1 MGNQLVGIAPSQIYP
16 VEHYIQDLT
25 DQHRVSLKY
34 QASLGSTRF
43 FKVARCESEAGPVVV
58 KVFVIHDPS
67 NDIKSFERRLKQLK
81 DSLTPTFNCLPFS
94 YALLTEKAGFIIR
107 QYGKYSLY
115 DRISTRPFLSDLEKR
130 WLAFQLLLAVSQCHR
145 LGVCHGDIK
154 LENIIIS
161 SWSWLT
167 LTDFASFKPTFLPE
181 DNPAD
186 FSYFFDTSRRRV
198 CYIAPERFISRTS
211 VSESSSCQAEL
222 GQDKAEMVQ
231 SMDLFS
237 VGCCIAELFTDGMTL
252 FDFSQLLAY
261 IGGEYQPEAVLDK
274 IEDPAVRSLVEHMIN
289 KDPAHR
295 LSAGE
300 YLQRERGKVFPHNFY
315 TFLQSYIG
323 MFSRAPLMSSD
334 QKIKRIYKD
343 LSHFQSLL
351 DSSDP
356 SAGIDS
362 GCLLV
367 VTNVVI
373 SCVRSLLL
381 TTTQLSCLH
390 ILDWLAARLSSEVI
404 LERLLPQI
412 IHFISSPVP
421 RVKMKA
427 VTVLVFSLQHVSRVP
442 RSDANTFPEYIL
454 PALSPLCLDPN
465 VSVRCCLAKHLATIA
480 QLATHWLDLVLS
492 SPQPGQVSTDYHGE
506 VSALHQQM
514 VSLVTTLLEDNTNC
528 VKQVLVT
535 ESAAQLAVW
544 LGRQKAN
551 DVLLSH
557 MITFLNDKEDSQLRL
572 CFYENIAGVASFV
585 GWHCSSIL
593 KPLLEQGLGDPEE
606 LVICRTITAM
616 SDLVAQGLLEKVAI
630 YDMLRLTTPFL
641 LHPNLWMRQA
651 TAGLVAAV
659 AGKLDRVDIQ
669 VKLASIVSPFLK
681 QTLIQIESPH
691 LLLAHC
697 CDPLER
703 PVLDQVVR
711 CPDCPSLLL
720 LLEER
725 QTQRRLARMTPAQPP
740 VYPEISPHLL
750 PVFRRLAEA
759 RMTEEVEDKIL
770 YLREYIVKVSR
781 FRSSA
786 KEQEG
791 VIDCGLIDAV
801 KPYEKLKQDE
811 PRRSEGGEEWP
822 AGGERGE
829 TDGGETDQQVL
840 LSPCQAQLSRFISEK
855 RAEYSQVAAR
865 AERLD
870 SLSATS
876 FQSGWKPRGVLVA
889 HLAEHGAQVSR
900 LTQVPGHTLMASAST
915 DGTLKVWDCAKM
927 ESGKNVANKAR
938 QTFSKNVP
946 LDSLAATSHN
956 HCLAVAA
963 RDGTV
968 SVYNIEK
975 QAVVDSRAVQLEEEG
990 APVDLTF
997 CDLHSSPVL
1006 YYCTSFGS
1014 IIGWDLRKPGNAVRF
1029 SQDLRQGL
1037 TTALTVA
1044 GQETWLAAGTS
1055 SGLVSVWDL
1064 RFKLQVRCECC
1075 QHDPTNIVSRL
1086 PRSLTRVRRG
1096 CEGWAVLEPASLP
1109 CRCRET
1115 TRLECGAWRAA
1126 ADRSPSPPRPRNT
1139 PSPPSPSSPRTESSR
1154 AGRTAS

>member
-237 VGCCIAELFTDGMTL
+237 VGCCIAELFTDGLTL

-289 KDPAHR
+289 KDPAQR

-334 QKIKRIYKD
+334 QKIQRIHKD

-351 DSSDP
+351 DCEDP
-356 SAGIDS
+356 SNAIDS

-373 SCVRSLLL
+373 SCVRSLVL
-381 TTTQLSCLH
+381 TSSQLACLN
-390 ILDWLAARLSSEVI
+390 ILHWLSARLPSEVI

-412 IHFISSPVP
+412 IFFIGSSVAS
-421 RVKMKA
+421 VKVSA
-427 VTVLVFSLQHVSRVP
+427 VTVLVSGLQHVTRVP
-442 RSDANTFPEYIL
+442 RSEANTFPEYIL
-454 PALSPLCLDPN
+454 PALTGLCLDGS
-465 VSVRCCLAKHLATIA
+465 VSVRCCLARHLATIA
-480 QLATHWLDLVLS
+480 QLATHWLDLVLA
-492 SPQPGQVSTDYHGE
+492 SPQPAQVTTDYHGE
-506 VSALHQQM
+506 VAALHQQV

-535 ESAAQLAVW
+535 ESAALLAVW

-557 MITFLNDKEDSQLRL
+557 MITFLNDKEDSQLRF
-572 CFYENIAGVASFV
+572 CFYDNIAGVASFV

-616 SDLVAQGLLEKVAI
+616 SDLVSQGLLEKVAI
-630 YDMLRLTTPFL
+630 FDMLRLTAPFL

-651 TAGLVAAV
+651 TAGLVEAV

-681 QTLIQIESPH
+681 QSLIQIESPH
-691 LLLAHC
+691 LLLSHTS
-697 CDPLER
+697 DPVSR
-703 PVLDQVVR
+703 PVLDQLLR
-711 CPDCPSLLL
+711 SPDCAAILH

-725 QTQRRLARMTPAQPP
+725 QIQRRLVKMNPAQPP
-740 VYPEISPHLL
+740 VYPEISPQLQ

-759 RMTEEVEDKIL
+759 GMLPAVEDKIL
-770 YLREYIVKVSR
+770 ALRDYIVKVSR
-781 FRSSA
+781 FRGAS
-786 KEQEG
+786 KETG
-791 VIDCGLIDAV
+791 GLIDCGLIDAE
-801 KPYEKLKQDE
+801 KPTERLKLDE
-811 PRRSEGGEEWP
+811 PRRSDGGQTEDWP
-822 AGGERGE
+822 GADTAGGETE
-829 TDGGETDQQVL
+829 HNVL
-840 LSPCQAQLSRFISEK
+840 KSPCRTQLSRLIAEK
-855 RAEYSQVAAR
+855 KAEYSHLAAR
-865 AERLD
+865 SDRLD
-870 SLSATS
+870 SLTAGASQA
-876 FQSGWKPRGVLVA
+876 GWRPRGVLVA
-889 HLAEHGAQVSR
+889 HLAEHSAAVTR
-900 LTQVPGHTLMASAST
+900 LTPVPDTTLMASTGT
-915 DGTLKVWDCAKM
+915 DGALKVWDCAKM

-938 QTFSKNVP
+938 QTYSKNVP

-956 HCLAVAA
+956 HSLAMAA

-968 SVYNIEK
+968 AVYNIEK
-975 QAVVDSRAVQLEEEG
+975 QSVVASRTLQLEDDG

-1006 YYCTSFGS
+1006 YYCTSFGC
-1014 IIGWDLRKPGNAVRF
+1014 ITGWDLRKPGDAVTFR
-1029 SQDLRQGL
+1029 QDLRQGL

-1064 RFKLQVRCECC
+1064 RFKLQVR
-1075 QHDPTNIVSRL
+1075 PV
-1086 PRSLTRVRRG
+1086 
-1096 CEGWAVLEPASLP
+1096 
-1109 CRCRET
+1109 
-1115 TRLECGAWRAA
+1115 
-1126 ADRSPSPPRPRNT
+1126 
-1139 PSPPSPSSPRTESSR
+1139 
-1154 AGRTAS
+1154 